1 MNILSVLTLK
11 IKYLFILYMVEKKK
25 PKAKKPRKSRVGQKQ
40 KQIQIVT
47 VNVPTP
53 AVAEKPKRKTRAKP
67 KPKTTSPTDTFG
79 SFPSFSGAG
88 SLASGQPLRQIIYA
102 PSQDVDHSIK
112 SLERSIAVLSQSG
125 GSQAGG
131 SEAGG
136 NSNRGGRP
144 PIAAVGNAGE
154 PSLKGG
160 GSERDDDETKTEIG
174 DKDDYQRDSLSGSE
188 FILNK
193 AGFRP
198 TTKPGYSN
206 LSPIAEER
214 DREPRLTR
222 RSSTLSGL
230 PLDQRLK
237 QGAGKQLEEE
247 AVFTGET
254 VTIRRPKTQTQ
265 TKSQIDAML
274 SRDAA
279 LYAESQKR
287 ASELGEQGGGAEDMT
302 FA

>member
-11 IKYLFILYMVEKKK
+11 IKYLIILYMVEKKK

-112 SLERSIAVLSQSG
+112 SLERSIEVLSQSG
-125 GSQAGG
+125 GSQADDK
-131 SEAGG
+131 SRRNG
-136 NSNRGGRP
+136 NP

-154 PSLKGG
+154 QSFKGG
-160 GSERDDDETKTEIG
+160 GSERGNDETKTEIG

-188 FILNK
+188 FILKK

-206 LSPIAEER
+206 LSPIAEEQ
-214 DREPRLTR
+214 DREPRVTR

-230 PLDQRLK
+230 PLSQRLK
-237 QGAGKQLEEE
+237 HGAGAGKQLEEE

-274 SRDAA
+274 ARDAA

>member
-11 IKYLFILYMVEKKK
+11 IKYLIILYMVEKKK

-67 KPKTTSPTDTFG
+67 KPKTTPPTNTFG

-112 SLERSIAVLSQSG
+112 SLERSIEVLSQSG
-125 GSQAGG
+125 GSQADDK
-131 SEAGG
+131 SRRNG
-136 NSNRGGRP
+136 NP

-154 PSLKGG
+154 QSFKGG
-160 GSERDDDETKTEIG
+160 GSERDNDETKTEIG

-188 FILNK
+188 FILKK

-206 LSPIAEER
+206 LSPIAEEQ
-214 DREPRLTR
+214 DREPRVTR

-254 VTIRRPKTQTQ
+254 ATIRRPKTKTQ
-265 TKSQIDAML
+265 TKTEVDAML
-274 SRDAA
+274 ARDAA
-279 LYAESQKR
+279 LFAESQKR

>member
-1 MNILSVLTLK
+1 
-11 IKYLFILYMVEKKK
+11 MVEKKK

-67 KPKTTSPTDTFG
+67 KPKTTPPTNTFG
-79 SFPSFSGAG
+79 SSPPFSGAG

-112 SLERSIAVLSQSG
+112 SLERSIEVLSQSG
-125 GSQAGG
+125 GSQADDK
-131 SEAGG
+131 SRRNG
-136 NSNRGGRP
+136 NP

-154 PSLKGG
+154 QSFKGG
-160 GSERDDDETKTEIG
+160 GSERDNDETKTEIG
-174 DKDDYQRDSLSGSE
+174 DRDDYQRDSLSGSE
-188 FILNK
+188 FMLKK

-206 LSPIAEER
+206 LSPIAEEQ
-214 DREPRLTR
+214 DREPRLIR

-237 QGAGKQLEEE
+237 QGAGAGKQLEEE
-247 AVFTGET
+247 AIFTGET

-265 TKSQIDAML
+265 TKSEVDAML
-274 SRDAA
+274 ARDAA
-279 LYAESQKR
+279 LFAESQKR

>member
-67 KPKTTSPTDTFG
+67 KPKTTPPANSFG

-144 PIAAVGNAGE
+144 PIAAVGNVNE
-154 PSLKGG
+154 PSFKGG

-174 DKDDYQRDSLSGSE
+174 DRDDYQRDSLSGSE

-265 TKSQIDAML
+265 TKTEVDAML
-274 SRDAA
+274 SREAA
-279 LYAESQKR
+279 LFAESQKR